1 MLKKIA
7 IICDGDEVIGM
18 GHVRRCLS
26 LARHLQ
32 QQGADVNFFLS
43 RFGKAKNLIA
53 DAGYLV
59 SVLGEN
65 EDGFQS
71 LKNFVAQKKI
81 NCIVVDERVYLSH
94 HNLIELKKT
103 NITIALID
111 DLSDKR
117 LAADL
122 VFYPPIKQLEAL
134 AWDNFSGQTYVG
146 WEWVILGGEFEQRFE
161 FKGKGF
167 KTNSASNIVVSLG
180 SSDVCNLTA
189 EVINGLDK
197 VAASF
202 EINVVINELFN
213 EFDFVKYT
221 LQNSCFNHKVNV
233 FVNPQSMKN
242 LIEGSLFCIANF
254 GVTAYEIASCGK
266 FSLLLCSSED
276 HYSSAEIF
284 EEYGFAKRQ
293 IAKVNDVNLPQIQ
306 DFISNGVSQIMDG
319 KINLELVRQKTKDFE
334 CGRGAKNIA
343 SKILS
348 KVNN

>member
-1 MLKKIA
+1 MFKKIA
-7 IICDGDEVIGM
+7 IRCDGDEAIGM

-26 LARHLQ
+26 LATCLQ
-32 QQGADVNFFLS
+32 QQGAEVNFVLS
-43 RFGKAKNLIA
+43 RFGKAANLIA

-59 SVLGEN
+59 SVLGES
-65 EDGFQS
+65 EEGFEG
-71 LKNFVAQKKI
+71 LKNFVIEKKI
-81 NCIVVDERVYLSH
+81 NCLVVDERVYLTHS
-94 HNLIELKKT
+94 NLMELKKK
-103 NITIALID
+103 NITIAIID

-134 AWDNFSGQTYVG
+134 SWDNFSGLTCVG
-146 WEWVILGGEFEQRFE
+146 WEWVILGTEFEQNFV
-161 FKGKGF
+161 FNAGDSKI
-167 KTNSASNIVVSLG
+167 NPSSNIVVSLG

-189 EVINGLDK
+189 EVIEELDK
-197 VAASF
+197 VAAPF
-202 EINVVINELFN
+202 EINVVINELFKD
-213 EFDFVKYT
+213 FDFIKNS
-221 LQNSCFNHKVNV
+221 LKKSCFKHKVNV
-233 FVNPQSMKN
+233 YVNPQSMKN
-242 LIEGSLFCIANF
+242 LIEGSLFCITNF

-293 IAKVNDVNLPQIQ
+293 IAKVNDINLPEIKG
-306 DFISNGVSQIMDG
+306 FISNGVSQIIDG
-319 KINLELVRQKTKDFE
+319 KINLEVVRQKTRDIK

-348 KVNN
+348 RVNE